1 MNNYSEMKNELLKQ
15 KKEIEEE
22 YINFFNKVMKFGNLA
37 TDIANT
43 VQTENDCL
51 DYVKLANGE
60 LEKMNRLMIAMMY
73 VEQPQDK
80 EIVKLLMENIKIMNS
95 PQNNNFKK

>member
-1 MNNYSEMKNELLKQ
+1 
-15 KKEIEEE
+15 
-22 YINFFNKVMKFGNLA
+22 
-37 TDIANT
+37 
-43 VQTENDCL
+43 
-51 DYVKLANGE
+51 
-60 LEKMNRLMIAMMY
+60 MIAMMY